1 MPFGYIGQNQTKQQ
15 VKNSG
20 VLSSFDISLLEK
32 EGQSG
37 GSLELIESTSFADVS
52 VQQFQTL
59 KENQYDVHYVTF
71 SITKSTNRV
80 YMQLREAGTYETAA
94 VYQWAYTNIYTSNS
108 ENQARNTSNNGMK
121 IAVTGTNQ
129 MNEGQSSG
137 YFYLYNAGDS
147 TKFTNQ
153 TLHAYSIAN
162 NTPVH
167 IVEMGGATLPQTSV
181 VDGFQFVMD
190 SGSDITGT
198 VSIYGLKQL

>member
-1 MPFGYIGQNQTKQQ
+1 MPYIGTQPND
-15 VKNSG
+15 VKKNTGLYTPSEI
-20 VLSSFDISLLEK
+20 LQLEK
-32 EGQSG
+32 DGHWG

-52 VQQFQTL
+52 VQQFETL

-71 SITKSTNRV
+71 SITKSSNRV
-80 YMQLREAGTYETAA
+80 YMQLREAGTYETSA
-94 VYQWAYTNIYTSNS
+94 VYQWAYTSLYTSNS
-108 ENQARNTSNNGMK
+108 ENQSRNTSNNGMK
-121 IAVTGTNQ
+121 IAATSTNH

-153 TLHAYSIAN
+153 TLHAYSISN

-181 VDGFQFVMD
+181 VDGFQFIMD